1 MKNSIMLAA
10 AGFAATMLLSQAG
23 VVNAAEIKVMSANGL
38 QEVME
43 NLGPKFERVSGHKLA
58 ITFATLGVVVKRV
71 QDGETAD
78 VVIIP
83 REGINNFVKDGNVA
97 AGNVTVI
104 AHGEIAVAVRKGA
117 PKPDIWSL
125 EALKRTLLAA
135 KSITYIDPALGSES
149 GIHVADQIE
158 RLGIANEMKAKTV
171 LAKTAK
177 DVGILV
183 ANGTAEIGV
192 AQFQVLV
199 SIAGIELVGPLS
211 VELQETLVFS
221 AAIMAGAKN
230 AEAAKALVNFLHTP
244 EAAAVIREKG
254 MHPGTD
260 SIKIA
265 VRTENEE
272 APTETTLLSRW
283 LHCLDRACGEAW

>member
-272 APTETTLLSRW
+272 TAN
-283 LHCLDRACGEAW
+283 

>member
-1 MKNSIMLAA
+1 MKKSIMLAA
-10 AGFAATMLLSQAG
+10 AGFAATMLLSQAS
-23 VVNAAEIKVMSANGL
+23 VVNAAEIKVMSSIGL
-38 QEVME
+38 QEIME

-58 ITFATLGVVVKRV
+58 ITFAPAGKIINRV
-71 QDGETAD
+71 QGGETAD

-83 REGINNFVKDGNVA
+83 REGINSFVKDGKTV

-104 AHGEIAVAVRKGA
+104 AQSDVAVAVRKGA
-117 PKPDIWSL
+117 PKPDIWSP
-125 EALKRTLLAA
+125 EAFKRTLLAA
-135 KSITYIDPALGSES
+135 KSITYGDPALGGAS
-149 GIHVADQIE
+149 GIHFAEVIE
-158 RLGIANEMKAKTV
+158 DLGIANEMKAKTV

-192 AQFQVLV
+192 AQFQKFI
-199 SIAGIELVGPLS
+199 SAAGVEFVGPLP
-211 VELQETLVFS
+211 EGLYKETVFS

-230 AEAAKALVNFLHTP
+230 AEAAKALVNFLHTR

-260 SIKIA
+260 SIKI
-265 VRTENEE
+265 VVWTENEE
-272 APTETTLLSRW
+272 TAN
-283 LHCLDRACGEAW
+283 

>member
-1 MKNSIMLAA
+1 MKHSIMLAA

-23 VVNAAEIKVMSANGL
+23 VVNAAEVEVMSANGL
-38 QEVME
+38 QEIME

-58 ITFATLGVVVKRV
+58 ITFATEGGVVKLV
-71 QDGETAD
+71 QDGKPTD
-78 VVIIP
+78 VVIVTG
-83 REGINNFVKDGNVA
+83 EGIDNLVKDGNAA

-221 AAIMAGAKN
+221 AAIMAVAKD

-272 APTETTLLSRW
+272 TAN
-283 LHCLDRACGEAW
+283 

>member
-1 MKNSIMLAA
+1 MKNSIMLTA
-10 AGFAATMLLSQAG
+10 AGFVATMLLSQAG
-23 VVNAAEIKVMSANGL
+23 VVNAAEVEVMSANGL
-38 QEVME
+38 QEIME

-58 ITFATLGVVVKRV
+58 ITFATLGGVVKRV
-71 QDGETAD
+71 QNGETAD

-83 REGINNFVKDGNVA
+83 VEGIDNFVKDGKTA
-97 AGNVTVI
+97 ADNVTAI
-104 AHGEIAVAVRKGA
+104 ALSDIAVVVRKGA

-125 EALKRTLLAA
+125 EAFKRTLLAA
-135 KSITYIDPALGSES
+135 KSITYADPALGGAS
-149 GIHVADQIE
+149 GIHFAEVIE
-158 RLGIANEMKAKTV
+158 RLGLANEIKAKTV

-192 AQFQVLV
+192 NQFQTL
-199 SIAGIELVGPLS
+199 ILIPNIELVGPLPGA
-211 VELQETLVFS
+211 LYQKTVFS

-272 APTETTLLSRW
+272 APTEATSFSR
-283 LHCLDRACGEAW
+283 